1 MRRSATWT
9 ELLDERILELLDVGG
24 PIRPSRVAMDDRVPW
39 KPRHVAERCRCLAA
53 QGLARHVGDDAYAIT
68 DDGERYL
75 DEQGEKPSPLTVAE
89 E

>member
-39 KPRHVAERCRCLAA
+39 KPRHVAER
-53 QGLARHVGDDAYAIT
+53 
-68 DDGERYL
+68 
-75 DEQGEKPSPLTVAE
+75 
-89 E
+89 